1 MNCYSSYD
9 GVAVTGS
16 PYYMTELLRNELGFK
31 GYVYSDWGSV
41 HMLYRFHMAAENGAE
56 AAKMAVEA
64 GIDLEA
70 GSEDYKFV
78 EELVRTGK
86 LDENTLT
93 GQPATCFTRNSH
105 QGSSTSRFLIRSNG
119 EKLSI
124 PLKPRHLR
132 VAWRTKARYF

>member
-56 AAKMAVEA
+56 AAKWQWKQALTWKPEA
-64 GIDLEA
+64 KTTNSWKNSSALE
-70 GSEDYKFV
+70 
-78 EELVRTGK
+78 
-86 LDENTLT
+86 N
-93 GQPATCFTRNSH
+93 
-105 QGSSTSRFLIRSNG
+105 
-119 EKLSI
+119 
-124 PLKPRHLR
+124 
-132 VAWRTKARYF
+132 WTKIH